1 VFPPLKKKKKEKH
14 IWGSKYIP
22 FNTLMFITSTC
33 IGMARND
40 DMVRIQ
46 VKEWK
51 GNGFSFDK
59 EHVNSTINFYKK

>member
-1 VFPPLKKKKKEKH
+1 
-14 IWGSKYIP
+14 
-22 FNTLMFITSTC
+22 MFITPTC

-40 DMVRIQ
+40 DMVGTQ
-46 VKEWK
+46 VKERK